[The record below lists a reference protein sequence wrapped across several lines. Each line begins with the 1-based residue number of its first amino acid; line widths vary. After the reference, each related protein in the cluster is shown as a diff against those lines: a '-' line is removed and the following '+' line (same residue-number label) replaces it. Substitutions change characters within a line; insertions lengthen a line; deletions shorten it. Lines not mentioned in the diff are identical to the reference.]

1 MGDWIQ
7 LTRVVDCPILQA
19 LTRAMFPVGSMRKTD
34 VRALA
39 KRVGLSNAER
49 KDSVGVCFIGKRKFD
64 EFLSQ
69 YVHATPG
76 RFMSIEGKD
85 IGKHKGAVYYTV
97 GQRAAIPGAKQKYV
111 RGEIACRHNPTN

>member
-1 MGDWIQ
+1 MH
-7 LTRVVDCPILQA
+7 
-19 LTRAMFPVGSMRKTD
+19 KTE

-39 KRVGLSNAER
+39 KSVGLANAER

-64 EFLSQ
+64 DFLSQ

-76 RFMSIEGKD
+76 RFQSMEGQD
-85 IGKHKGAVYYTV
+85 LGEHKGAVYYTV

-111 RGEIACRHNPTN
+111 RTQV